1 MNFRFLRRGRNSTLW
16 KISLLVAGSIKSVVS
31 KYQNCRQALLFLV
44 LEIIS
49 TILDHLAGSQLIFLL
64 AQFLVSLLVFGAT
77 IYTHL
82 ITKTRSSATISETE
96 IQLISLEIVFSA
108 GQFII
113 TLVCLIVKANY
124 NSSIFPL
131 IYAAI
136 AVWFTFT
143 NSEEVVSNTTERV
156 FGNEENVDPLQ
167 IVISPDNPTNNFV
180 LKNQTGEIRGQPI
193 TLRQRKPILPSFEA
207 NYNSSVFPLV
217 YAAIAVWFSFINST
231 EEEISNTTQT
241 VFGNEKN
248 TDPLQQIVISSDNP
262 TSNFV
267 LKNHTGEIRG
277 QPITLRQRKPILPLF
292 EVQEEWNVKLRSIS
306 EPNIMPPQNCTTIKV
321 QTSNYLS

>member
-1 MNFRFLRRGRNSTLW
+1 M
-16 KISLLVAGSIKSVVS
+16 
-31 KYQNCRQALLFLV
+31 
-44 LEIIS
+44 
-49 TILDHLAGSQLIFLL
+49 
-64 AQFLVSLLVFGAT
+64 
-77 IYTHL
+77 
-82 ITKTRSSATISETE
+82 SSAPGTISETTKK
-96 IQLISLEIVFSA
+96 QLIVLEIFFSA
-108 GQFII
+108 VQFII
-113 TLVCLIVKANY
+113 AFVCLIVK
-124 NSSIFPL
+124 
-131 IYAAI
+131 
-136 AVWFTFT
+136 
-143 NSEEVVSNTTERV
+143 
-156 FGNEENVDPLQ
+156 
-167 IVISPDNPTNNFV
+167 
-180 LKNQTGEIRGQPI
+180 
-193 TLRQRKPILPSFEA
+193 A

-267 LKNHTGEIRG
+267 LKNQTGEIRG

-306 EPNIMPPQNCTTIKV
+306 EPNIMPPHNCTTTKV